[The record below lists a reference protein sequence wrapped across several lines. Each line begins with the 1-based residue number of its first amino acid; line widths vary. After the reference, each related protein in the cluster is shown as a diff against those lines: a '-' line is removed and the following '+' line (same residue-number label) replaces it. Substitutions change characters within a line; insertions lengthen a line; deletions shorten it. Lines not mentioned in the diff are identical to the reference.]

1 MLYIFNIIIIK
12 IDFKYIKQILKPT
25 RNPKAESQPETMNH
39 ALISEVIFTND
50 EAFSHIAIKKARM
63 MCCVCKDAKHNKNIK
78 LSFDN
83 QKKIDAYCKQL
94 KSITAKKT
102 RSLLEYVM
110 PMYMRIPGSSYS
122 KKVFEIKTRLAK
134 ENASVSKGVKNGMII
149 EQLQNMIEYCEEYN
163 KLSSIVSNLGI
174 DIEGITDF
182 TDIQGFDAD
191 ICEEDEGYM
200 SVIFNRMDITTIF
213 KYNAYC
219 MNMLFNDKMK
229 EKAIVLYVCSDYYDI
244 NWMDYEK
251 VPLIFE

>member
-1 MLYIFNIIIIK
+1 LK
-12 IDFKYIKQILKPT
+12 KYNNTLKAK
-25 RNPKAESQPETMNH
+25 RKPKANRKPKAKRKPQTDTMNH

-50 EAFSHIAIKKARM
+50 KAFSHIAIKKARM
-63 MCCVCKDAKHNKNIK
+63 MLCVCKDAKHNKNIQ

-83 QKKIDAYCKQL
+83 EKKITAYCKQL

-102 RSLLEYVM
+102 RSLGEYVS
-110 PMYMRIPGSSYS
+110 PMYMRIPRSLYS
-122 KKVFEIKTRLAK
+122 KKVFEIKTMLAK
-134 ENASVSKGVKNGMII
+134 ENASVIKGVKNGMII

-163 KLSSIVSNLGI
+163 KLGSIVSNLGI
-174 DIEGITDF
+174 DTLGITDF
-182 TDIQGFDAD
+182 TDIQGEDAD

-219 MNMLFNDKMK
+219 MNMLFNDKMN